1 MAKEKKTARGGLFS
15 LKGLRIEKRL
25 KKAFNIVTVISAL
38 ASFIGLIAIIV
49 VTSNFKNAMNNY
61 ALPQG
66 DIALFMNEYAE
77 CRSNTRG
84 IIGYDK
90 QENVKSL
97 LQKHDTRKEK
107 TYERLEAFGATMV
120 TPEGHAAYAEIK
132 DALEAYFE
140 VESEIIE
147 LGSSTDPVKR
157 QKAQDMAF
165 TDLAPAYDALDTVTL
180 NLMNVNIQKEHEMEQ
195 FCNMLEYGAMALM
208 VLLTILIIVISRSVS
223 VVIANGISKPLVELE
238 ERLITFEKGDISSPF
253 PEYHEAD
260 EVGDMVQ
267 VVSATTAKLQMIF
280 EDLENLLTDMANGKF
295 NIKTSCEEE
304 YIGEYNGLL
313 MAIRKMNRQ
322 MDTALKDVRSASEM
336 VNAGASNMA
345 EGAQALAE
353 GATDQAA
360 SVEEMQASMDE
371 ITNGLMKCSQNMMDA
386 YKKAQECAGA
396 AEESRV
402 EMDGM
407 VSTMER
413 ISDASNKIVGIIGEI
428 EEIASQTNL
437 LSLNAAIEA
446 ARAGEAGRGFA
457 VVADQIRNLAEQ
469 SAKSAVNTR
478 ELIEGSVYEIG
489 VGTKAALKTSEVLGE
504 VVNSVKDIAEV
515 SKVLN
520 EELNVQVESV
530 EQAVAG
536 INRISE
542 VVQNNSAT
550 AEESSATS
558 EELSAQATNMED
570 LVSRFQLRD

>member
-1 MAKEKKTARGGLFS
+1 MESKGKAGLFR
-15 LKGLRIEKRL
+15 GMRIEKRL
-25 KKAFNIVTVISAL
+25 KKAFNIVTVISAV
-38 ASFIGLIAIIV
+38 SSIIGLIAIV
-49 VTSNFKNAMNNY
+49 VVISNFKNAMDNY

-77 CRSNTRG
+77 CRSNMRG
-84 IIGYDK
+84 IIGYED
-90 QENVKSL
+90 QALIDSL
-97 LQKHDTRKEK
+97 LEKHANRKEK
-107 TYERLEAFGATMV
+107 TYERLAEIEKTMV
-120 TPEGHAAYAEIK
+120 TPEGRAAYAKIEK
-132 DALEAYFE
+132 ALEDYFAIETE
-140 VESEIIE
+140 VIE
-147 LGSSTDPVKR
+147 MGATTDQDMCRKAQ
-157 QKAQDMAF
+157 QKAINE
-165 TDLAPAYDALDTVTL
+165 LAPVYETLDAVTL
-180 NLMNVNIQKEHEMEQ
+180 ELMEVNIEKEHEMEQ
-195 FCNMLEYGAMALM
+195 VCNMLEYGAMALM
-208 VLLTILIIVISRSVS
+208 AVLTIAIIVISRSIS
-223 VVIANGISKPLVELE
+223 IIIANGISKPLVELE
-238 ERLITFEKGDISSPF
+238 ERLEEFEKGDISSPF
-253 PEYHEAD
+253 PEYHDDD

-267 VVSATTAKLQMIF
+267 VVSATTSKLQTIF
-280 EDLENLLTDMANGKF
+280 EDLENLLTEMANGNF
-295 NIKTSCEEE
+295 NLRTACEEE
-304 YIGEYNGLL
+304 YIGEYKGLL
-313 MAIRKMNRQ
+313 NAIRQMNRK

-336 VNAGASNMA
+336 VSAGASNMA

-371 ITNGLMKCSQNMMDA
+371 ITNGLEKCSKNMVGA
-386 YKKAQECAGA
+386 YNKAQECAKA
-396 AEESRV
+396 AEDSRV

-413 ISDASNKIVGIIGEI
+413 ISETSNKIEGIIGEI

-478 ELIEGSVYEIG
+478 ELIEGSVYEVG
-489 VGTKAALKTSEVLGE
+489 VGTKAALKTAQVLGE
-504 VVNSVKDIAEV
+504 VVSSIKEIADV

-520 EELNVQVESV
+520 EELTIQVESV

-550 AEESSATS
+550 AQESSATS
-558 EELSAQATNMED
+558 EELSAQAINMED
-570 LVSRFQLRD
+570 LVAKFQLRE

>member
-1 MAKEKKTARGGLFS
+1 MGKSKVKKGLF
-15 LKGLRIEKRL
+15 GNMRIEKKL
-25 KKAFNIVTVISAL
+25 KKAFNIVTVISAF
-38 ASFIGLIAIIV
+38 ASFVGMMAIIIV
-49 VTSNFKNAMNNY
+49 IGNFKNAMNNY

-77 CRSNTRG
+77 CRSNMRG
-84 IIGYDK
+84 IIGYDDK
-90 QENVKSL
+90 DLVASL
-97 LQKHDTRKEK
+97 LEKHTTRRENTYARLAEIEK
-107 TYERLEAFGATMV
+107 TMV
-120 TPEGHAAYAEIK
+120 TPEGHASYAKIQE
-132 DALEAYFE
+132 ALEVYFAKETE
-140 VESEIIE
+140 VIN
-147 LGSSTDPVKR
+147 LGKSNNPADKA
-157 QKAQDMAF
+157 KAQHMAINEA
-165 TDLAPAYDALDTVTL
+165 APLYEALDAVTL
-180 NLMNVNIQKEHEMEQ
+180 ELMNVNIQKEHEMEQ
-195 FCNMLEYGAMALM
+195 MCNILEYTAIALM
-208 VLLTILIIVISRSVS
+208 AVLTVSIIIISRIISVT
-223 VVIANGISKPLVELE
+223 IANGISKPLVALE
-238 ERLITFEKGDISSPF
+238 ERLEKFEKGDISSPF
-253 PEYHEAD
+253 PDYHDDD
-260 EVGDMVQ
+260 EVGDMVA
-267 VVSATTAKLQMIF
+267 VVSATTSKLQMIF
-280 EDLENLLTDMANGKF
+280 EDLENLLTDMANGNF
-295 NIKTSCEEE
+295 NIKTACEEE
-304 YIGEYNGLL
+304 YIGEYNALL
-313 MAIRKMNRQ
+313 VAIRQMNRQ

-371 ITNGLMKCSQNMMDA
+371 ITNGLEKCSKDMLEA
-386 YKKAQECAGA
+386 YNKAQECAKA

-407 VSTMER
+407 VTTMER
-413 ISDASNKIVGIIGEI
+413 ISDTSNKIEGIIGEI

-478 ELIEGSVYEIG
+478 ELIEGSVYEIS
-489 VGTKAALKTSEVLGE
+489 VGTKAALKTAQVLGD
-504 VVNSVKDIAEV
+504 VVTSVNEIADV

-520 EELNVQVESV
+520 EELTIQVESV

-558 EELSAQATNMED
+558 EELSAQATNMDD
-570 LVSRFQLRD
+570 LVSRFQLRA

>member
-1 MAKEKKTARGGLFS
+1 MGKSKEKKGLF
-15 LKGLRIEKRL
+15 GGMRIEKKL
-25 KKAFNIVTVISAL
+25 KKAFNIVTVISAF
-38 ASFIGLIAIIV
+38 ASFVGMMAIIIV
-49 VTSNFKNAMNNY
+49 IGNFKNAMNNY

-77 CRSNTRG
+77 CRSNMRG
-84 IIGYDK
+84 IIGYDD
-90 QENVKSL
+90 EELVNAL
-97 LQKHDTRKEK
+97 LQKHAVRRENTYARLAEIEK
-107 TYERLEAFGATMV
+107 TTV
-120 TPEGHAAYAEIK
+120 TPEGQASYAKIK
-132 DALEAYFE
+132 EALEMYFE
-140 VESEIIE
+140 KETEVIN
-147 LGSSTDPVKR
+147 LGSSNNPANVD
-157 QKAQDMAF
+157 KAQHMAINEA
-165 TDLAPAYDALDTVTL
+165 APLYEKLDAVTL
-180 NLMNVNIQKEHEMEQ
+180 ELMNVNIQKEHEMEQ
-195 FCNMLEYGAMALM
+195 MCNILEYAAIALM
-208 VLLTILIIVISRSVS
+208 AVLTASIIIISRIISVT
-223 VVIANGISKPLVELE
+223 IANGISKPLVALE
-238 ERLITFEKGDISSPF
+238 ERLEKFEKGDISSPF
-253 PEYHEAD
+253 PDYHDDD
-260 EVGDMVQ
+260 EVGDMV
-267 VVSATTAKLQMIF
+267 VAVSATTSKLQMIF
-280 EDLENLLTDMANGKF
+280 EDLENLLTDMANGNF
-295 NIKTSCEEE
+295 NIKTACEEE
-304 YIGEYNGLL
+304 YIGEYNALL
-313 MAIRKMNRQ
+313 VAIRQMNRQ

-336 VNAGASNMA
+336 VNAGATNMA

-371 ITNGLMKCSQNMMDA
+371 ITNGLEKCSKNMVEA
-386 YKKAQECAGA
+386 YGKAQECAKA

-407 VSTMER
+407 VTTMER
-413 ISDASNKIVGIIGEI
+413 ISDTSNKIEGIIGEI

-478 ELIEGSVYEIG
+478 ELIEGSVYEINA
-489 VGTKAALKTSEVLGE
+489 GTKAALKTAQVLSE
-504 VVNSVKDIAEV
+504 VVNSVKEIADV

-520 EELNVQVESV
+520 EELTIQVESV

-558 EELSAQATNMED
+558 EELSAQATSMDD
-570 LVSRFQLRD
+570 LVSKFQLRV

>member
-1 MAKEKKTARGGLFS
+1 MGKSKVKKGLF
-15 LKGLRIEKRL
+15 GGMRIEKKL
-25 KKAFNIVTVISAL
+25 KKAFNIVTVISAF
-38 ASFIGLIAIIV
+38 ASLVGMVAIIIV
-49 VTSNFKNAMNNY
+49 IGNFKNAMNNY

-77 CRSNTRG
+77 CRSNMRG
-84 IIGYDK
+84 IIGYDD
-90 QENVKSL
+90 EELVNAL
-97 LQKHDTRKEK
+97 LQKHAVRRENTYARLAEIEK
-107 TYERLEAFGATMV
+107 TMV
-120 TPEGHAAYAEIK
+120 TPEGHASYAKIK
-132 DALEAYFE
+132 EALEMYFE
-140 VESEIIE
+140 KETEVIN
-147 LGSSTDPVKR
+147 LGSSNNPANVD
-157 QKAQDMAF
+157 KAQRMAINEA
-165 TDLAPAYDALDTVTL
+165 APLYEALDAVTL
-180 NLMNVNIQKEHEMEQ
+180 ELMNVNIQKEHEMEQ
-195 FCNMLEYGAMALM
+195 MCNILEYAAIALM
-208 VLLTILIIVISRSVS
+208 AILTVSIIIISRIISVT
-223 VVIANGISKPLVELE
+223 IANGISKPLVALE
-238 ERLITFEKGDISSPF
+238 ERLEKFEKGDISSPF
-253 PEYHEAD
+253 PDYHDDD
-260 EVGDMVQ
+260 EVGDMVA
-267 VVSATTAKLQMIF
+267 VVSATTSKLQMIF
-280 EDLENLLTDMANGKF
+280 EDLENLLTDMANGNF
-295 NIKTSCEEE
+295 NIKTACEEE
-304 YIGEYNGLL
+304 YIGEYNALL
-313 MAIRKMNRQ
+313 VAIRQMNRQ

-336 VNAGASNMA
+336 VNAGATNMA

-371 ITNGLMKCSQNMMDA
+371 ITNGLEKCSKDMLEA
-386 YKKAQECAGA
+386 YNKAQECAKA

-407 VSTMER
+407 VTTMER
-413 ISDASNKIVGIIGEI
+413 ISDTSNKIEGIIGEI

-478 ELIEGSVYEIG
+478 ELIEGSVYEIS
-489 VGTKAALKTSEVLGE
+489 VGTKAALKTAQVLGD
-504 VVNSVKDIAEV
+504 VVTSVNEIADV

-520 EELNVQVESV
+520 EELTIQVESV

-558 EELSAQATNMED
+558 EELSAQATNMDD
-570 LVSRFQLRD
+570 LVSRFQLRA

>member
-1 MAKEKKTARGGLFS
+1 MGKSKVKKGLF
-15 LKGLRIEKRL
+15 GNMRIEKKL
-25 KKAFNIVTVISAL
+25 KKAFNIVTVISAF
-38 ASFIGLIAIIV
+38 ASFVGMMAIIIV
-49 VTSNFKNAMNNY
+49 IGNFKNAMDNY

-77 CRSNTRG
+77 CRSNMRG
-84 IIGYDK
+84 IIGYDDK
-90 QENVKSL
+90 DLVASL
-97 LQKHDTRKEK
+97 LEKHTTRRENTYARLAEIEK
-107 TYERLEAFGATMV
+107 TMV
-120 TPEGHAAYAEIK
+120 TPEGHASYAKIQE
-132 DALEAYFE
+132 ALEVYFAKETE
-140 VESEIIE
+140 VIN
-147 LGSSTDPVKR
+147 LGKSNNPADKS
-157 QKAQDMAF
+157 KAQHMAINEA
-165 TDLAPAYDALDTVTL
+165 APLYEALDAVTL
-180 NLMNVNIQKEHEMEQ
+180 ELMNVNIQKEHEMEQ
-195 FCNMLEYGAMALM
+195 MCNILEYTAIALM
-208 VLLTILIIVISRSVS
+208 AVLTVSIIIISRIISVT
-223 VVIANGISKPLVELE
+223 IANGISKPLVALE
-238 ERLITFEKGDISSPF
+238 ERLEKFEKGDISSPF
-253 PEYHEAD
+253 PDYHDDD
-260 EVGDMVQ
+260 EVGDMVA
-267 VVSATTAKLQMIF
+267 VVSATTSKLQMIF
-280 EDLENLLTDMANGKF
+280 EDLENLLTDMANGNF
-295 NIKTSCEEE
+295 NIKTACEEE
-304 YIGEYNGLL
+304 YIGEYNALL
-313 MAIRKMNRQ
+313 VAIRQMNRQ

-371 ITNGLMKCSQNMMDA
+371 ITNGLEKCSKDMLEA
-386 YKKAQECAGA
+386 YNKAQECAKA

-407 VSTMER
+407 VTTMER
-413 ISDASNKIVGIIGEI
+413 ISDTSNKIEGIIGEI

-478 ELIEGSVYEIG
+478 ELIEGSVYEIS
-489 VGTKAALKTSEVLGE
+489 VGTKAALKTAQVLGD
-504 VVNSVKDIAEV
+504 VVTSVNEIADV

-520 EELNVQVESV
+520 EELTIQVESV

-558 EELSAQATNMED
+558 EELSAQATNMDD
-570 LVSRFQLRD
+570 LVSRFQLRA

>member
-1 MAKEKKTARGGLFS
+1 MGKGKKGIFGGM
-15 LKGLRIEKRL
+15 RIEKKL

-38 ASFIGLIAIIV
+38 ASLIGLICIV
-49 VTSNFKNAMNNY
+49 VVVGNFKNAMRNY

-77 CRSNTRG
+77 CRSNMRG

-90 QENVKSL
+90 QTDVISL
-97 LQKHDTRKEK
+97 LNKHEARKEK

-120 TPEGHAAYAEIK
+120 TPEGHAAYAKIK
-132 DALEAYFE
+132 EALENYFVIE
-140 VESEIIE
+140 GEIIE
-147 LGSSTDPVKR
+147 LGSTADPVKR

-165 TDLAPAYDALDTVTL
+165 EKLAPAYDVLDAVTL
-180 NLMNVNIQKEHEMEQ
+180 ELMEVNIQKEHEMEAL
-195 FCNMLEYGAMALM
+195 CNVLEYGAIALM
-208 VLLTILIIVISRSVS
+208 VILTIAIVIISRAISA
-223 VVIANGISKPLVELE
+223 VIANGISKPLVALE
-238 ERLITFEKGDISSPF
+238 ERLEKFEKGDISSPF
-253 PEYHEAD
+253 PDYHDDD
-260 EVGDMVQ
+260 EVGDMVA
-267 VVSATTAKLQMIF
+267 VVSATTSKLQMIF
-280 EDLENLLTDMANGKF
+280 EDLENLLTDMANGNF
-295 NIKTSCEEE
+295 NIKTACEEE
-304 YIGEYNGLL
+304 YIGEYNALL
-313 MAIRKMNRQ
+313 VAIRQMNRQ

-371 ITNGLMKCSQNMMDA
+371 ITNGLEKCSKDMLEA
-386 YKKAQECAGA
+386 YNKAQECAKA

-407 VSTMER
+407 VTTMER
-413 ISDASNKIVGIIGEI
+413 ISDTSNKIEGIIGEI

-478 ELIEGSVYEIG
+478 ELIEGSVYEIS
-489 VGTKAALKTSEVLGE
+489 VGTKAALKTAQVLGD
-504 VVNSVKDIAEV
+504 VVTSVNEIADV

-520 EELNVQVESV
+520 EELTIQVESV

-558 EELSAQATNMED
+558 EELSAQATSMDD
-570 LVSRFQLRD
+570 LVSKFQLRV